1 MRKYFF
7 RRIGMVCAIIC
18 AILLMLR
25 LSYTILY
32 NRSLTKDFVPDDW
45 ITEYQDHSSMDEM
58 DIEKIV
64 DSYFSVSPLNA
75 PLDQS
80 VVLDRDIYYYSEPD
94 GDSQI
99 LCKLNAGERYFIYG
113 DFLTLQP
120 RTLSLPTYDQGWRY
134 ALPLITEEQYRKLDY
149 LSGLPVWVRGEGPY
163 ISEQYG
169 YIRTEDMIYL
179 IRNFQRQSAGYSWM
193 DEIRWLFDDRYAL
206 GHLYGADQLLWE
218 EGVYLSPDLPIS
230 FWRLPEILLLLLIVS
245 GIAKAAVCAAV
256 KRR

>member
-7 RRIGMVCAIIC
+7 RRIGIVCAIIC

-80 VVLDRDIYYYSEPD
+80 VVLDRDIYYYSE
-94 GDSQI
+94 
-99 LCKLNAGERYFIYG
+99 
-113 DFLTLQP
+113 T
-120 RTLSLPTYDQGWRY
+120 GWGFTNPVQVKCRR
-134 ALPLITEEQYRKLDY
+134 ALFY
-149 LSGLPVWVRGEGPY
+149 LW
-163 ISEQYG
+163 
-169 YIRTEDMIYL
+169 
-179 IRNFQRQSAGYSWM
+179 
-193 DEIRWLFDDRYAL
+193 
-206 GHLYGADQLLWE
+206 
-218 EGVYLSPDLPIS
+218 
-230 FWRLPEILLLLLIVS
+230 
-245 GIAKAAVCAAV
+245 
-256 KRR
+256 